1 MNDVASRDGSTRAAF
16 QNDPLGAGSRGTEAG
31 ICTAAKRACAAN
43 GDGNVMLLMA
53 AYAGIAPIASSL
65 RDRAMVEA

>member
-1 MNDVASRDGSTRAAF
+1 MI
-16 QNDPLGAGSRGTEAG
+16 PLGAGSRGTEAG